1 MKTLLAA
8 ILLTLSTSLYASDV
22 FVQKNQGGGEI
33 VITDK
38 KCPITD
44 SEPFRLAYS
53 WVPESR
59 VFGCWILIDDIVVI
73 LWDLPDGATQKEYK
87 ARNFVRKQTI

>member
-1 MKTLLAA
+1 MKTFLAA
-8 ILLTLSTSLYASDV
+8 ILLILSTSSFASDV

-38 KCPITD
+38 SCPITD

-53 WVPESR
+53 WVPDGR
-59 VFGCWILIDDIVVI
+59 IFGCWVLIDNIVVI
-73 LWDLPDGATQKEYK
+73 LWDLPEGATQKEYNAK
-87 ARNFVRKQTI
+87 DFVRKQTI